1 MTFDRKFFVMDIHA
15 YPTEATIPVDL
26 AEAQRIA
33 DHYLSR
39 ADDADRGISNLLT
52 EFDSCFTVVA
62 IFAPPPGIDPHR
74 HPLPP
79 AIGGSVCVIDKPT
92 GAVSYW
98 PTYPTDLVA
107 EQYTRAMQSGRL
119 IIEDGWPEDDPDD

>member
-1 MTFDRKFFVMDIHA
+1 MDIHA
-15 YPTEATIPVDL
+15 YPTEATLPVDL

-33 DHYLSR
+33 DHYLSS
-39 ADDADRGISNLLT
+39 ADDVDRGITNLLT

-62 IFAPPPGIDPHR
+62 IFAPHPGIDPHKP
-74 HPLPP
+74 PLPP

-119 IIEDGWPEDDPDD
+119 IIEDGWPEDDDAEDH